1 MKRLIDMI
9 SLTDLSLFEL
19 LIIAACLGIFFISY
33 KTISLLNS
41 FVSQLKASS
50 EEKLSASHFKIFNA
64 AVDNALQIIT
74 NVIKGLNEELVN
86 DLKAK
91 ASDGKLTEDER
102 IEILNNAV
110 RKIKSQFSTEIL
122 NGLSLCI
129 DDIDSWLV
137 STIHKTLGDIKS
149 GDEETQKLIKM
160 FTPDVKSDA
169 IVSEKNDEKASLK
182 IKQG

>member
-1 MKRLIDMI
+1 M
-9 SLTDLSLFEL
+9 
-19 LIIAACLGIFFISY
+19 
-33 KTISLLNS
+33 
-41 FVSQLKASS
+41 
-50 EEKLSASHFKIFNA
+50 
-64 AVDNALQIIT
+64 
-74 NVIKGLNEELVN
+74 
-86 DLKAK
+86 
-91 ASDGKLTEDER
+91 
-102 IEILNNAV
+102 EILNNAV

-149 GDEETQKLIKM
+149 GDEETQKLIKV